1 MKKIFLAS
9 ILLFTGI
16 LASCIKQVHVKT
28 TTDFI
33 LQSTMGIRKDIGTA
47 D

>member
-1 MKKIFLAS
+1 MKKIFFAS
-9 ILLFTGI
+9 ILVFAGI
-16 LASCIKQVHVKT
+16 LTSCIKQVHVKT

-33 LQSTMGIRKDIGTA
+33 LQSTIGIRKDIGTA